1 MCKIIF
7 YKPAFKKK
15 AMDAIVVFKKKKLP
29 LHPQSRDCTLM
40 N

>member
-15 AMDAIVVFKKKKLP
+15 AMDAIVVFKKKNYLCIRNREIV
-29 LHPQSRDCTLM
+29 H
-40 N
+40 